1 MARDLYYFPESRTA
15 VPLRTFPEQ
24 PIAAEIQRL
33 DMNIDARPRLAFP
46 YPGDRAARERADPAE
61 SRFLKV
67 FDAFASA
74 GMAAEPAIYQDDFR
88 DEVL

>member
-1 MARDLYYFPESRTA
+1 
-15 VPLRTFPEQ
+15 
-24 PIAAEIQRL
+24 
-33 DMNIDARPRLAFP
+33 MNIHARPRLAIL

-74 GMAAEPAIYQDDFR
+74 GVEAEPAIYQDDFR
-88 DEVL
+88 DECQRQSKFDPPCQSNIDPGMGADRVMVGCG